1 MRRLPTGRAGS
12 PATASIVSRAP
23 SSLCSSSRA
32 NDARLPGSV
41 SMRPGNS
48 VDASV
53 MRLDCRLT
61 RHGSRKSR
69 V

>member
-1 MRRLPTGRAGS
+1 
-12 PATASIVSRAP
+12 
-23 SSLCSSSRA
+23 
-32 NDARLPGSV
+32 LPGSV